1 MKIDAHQHFWNFSEN
16 ASDFTWMTNE
26 LKALKR
32 NFSPDDLA
40 PLLSETGRD
49 GSIAVQAREVVSETD
64 FLLQLAQTH
73 ISIKGVV
80 GWIDL
85 CADDVE
91 AVLENYYGTPKLK
104 GFRMLIHDRTDMDF
118 AGSTAHLNGVSLLDK
133 YNFTYDL
140 LLRTI
145 HLPSAIRLVQN
156 LPNQPFVVDHIA
168 KPAMDGSDMEAW
180 KHGINE
186 ISTYPNVMCKL
197 SGLVTE
203 ADWINWQASDF
214 IPYLD
219 FVYEAFGADRL
230 MVGSDWP
237 VCTVAADYNTT
248 ISIVD
253 DWVSKLSTEEQSLI
267 LGETCAKFYS
277 V

>member
-1 MKIDAHQHFWNFSEN
+1 MKIDAHQHFWNFKEN
-16 ASDFTWMTNE
+16 AADFTWMTDE
-26 LKALKR
+26 LTALKQ
-32 NFSPDDLA
+32 NFMPTDLA
-40 PLLSETGRD
+40 PLLADTGRD
-49 GSIAVQAREVVSETD
+49 GSIAVQAREVLSETN
-64 FLLQLAQTH
+64 FLLELAQKH
-73 ISIKGVV
+73 SSIKGVV

-91 AVLENYYGTPKLK
+91 RVLDTFQNNPKLK
-104 GFRMLIHDRTDMDF
+104 GFRMLIHDRDNVDF
-118 AGSTAHLNGVSLLDK
+118 ADSEAHLNGVSLLNN

-145 HLPSAIRLVQN
+145 HLPSAIRLVEK
-156 LPNQPFVVDHIA
+156 LPDQPFVVDHIA

-180 KHGINE
+180 KRGIKE
-186 ISTYPNVMCKL
+186 ISKYPNVMCKL

-203 ADWINWQASDF
+203 ADWKNWHPSDF
-214 IPYLD
+214 VPFLD
-219 FVYEAFGADRL
+219 IVFEAFGADRL

-237 VCTVAADYNTT
+237 VCTVAANYKATL
-248 ISIVD
+248 SIVD